1 MDEALT
7 ERQKRIKKEKFIY
20 RDRKTAWIFLL
31 PAIILLFVF
40 AYIPLVMALVRSVTD
55 YVSGEFV
62 GFDNFDYILK
72 TPTFMK
78 SFLNVVMFT
87 GIILVLQITLSFLF
101 PHVLIAIS
109 RKLTNVIKVIIYIPC
124 LISGVVASI
133 IYAFILNYGGGLI
146 TSILISLD
154 VDPIAFMT
162 EGYWP
167 ILCVILPS
175 FWLAFG
181 YNTLVMHA
189 GLINV
194 PSSYYEAADLD
205 GANFFQKLFYV
216 TIPNMRNTFIL
227 IAVNTITGTLQMLEI
242 PMLITGGGPLNM
254 TMTPA
259 LYLFNTF
266 RDVGR
271 PLNVTIAGALLVMVV
286 IVIIN
291 VIAFRLIKTDRME
304 TE

>member
-1 MDEALT
+1 MEEALT
-7 ERQKRIKKEKFIY
+7 KRQRRLKKEKFIY
-20 RDRKTAWIFLL
+20 RDKKTAWLFVL
-31 PAIILLFVF
+31 PAMILLFVF
-40 AYIPLVMALVRSVTD
+40 AYIPLGMALVRSCTD
-55 YVSGEFV
+55 YTTGKFV
-62 GFDNFDYILK
+62 GLDNFDYILK
-72 TPTFMK
+72 TPTFVK
-78 SFLNVVMFT
+78 SFKNVVFFT
-87 GIILVLQITLSFLF
+87 LIILVLQITLSFMF
-101 PHVLIAIS
+101 PHVLLSIS

-146 TSILISLD
+146 TSILISLNIE
-154 VDPIAFMT
+154 PIAFVT
-162 EGYWP
+162 QGYWP
-167 ILCVILPS
+167 IACVILPS

-189 GLINV
+189 GLLNV
-194 PSSYYEAADLD
+194 PSTYYEAASID

-254 TMTPA
+254 TMTPS

-271 PLNVTIAGALLVMVV
+271 PLNVTIAGALLVMIL
-286 IVIIN
+286 IVTIN
-291 VIAFRLIKTDRME
+291 IIAFKLIKTDRME
-304 TE
+304 AE